1 MSTLLSTLLPILLG
15 STRAPAH
22 EVVRTPASVTVEVAI
37 VETNGNADPTRTT
50 LVLPGRG
57 RLEAA
62 VSGGAGE
69 RVCEVETSHDAVDAE
84 LSVKLHCR
92 AVRGSDGELNLEVRP
107 IVRPGGTAVLGKVQR
122 ADGRTVEVTA
132 TLR

>member
-1 MSTLLSTLLPILLG
+1 LSTLLPVLLG
-15 STRAPAH
+15 STRAPEH
-22 EVVRTPASVTVEVAI
+22 EVVRKPTSVTVEVAI
-37 VETNGNADPTRTT
+37 VEKVGKADPTRTT

-62 VSGGAGE
+62 VGGAAGE
-69 RVCEVETSHDAVDAE
+69 RVCEIETSHDAALTE

-92 AVRGSDGELNLEVRP
+92 AVRGTDGELHLEAKPV
-107 IVRPGGTAVLGKVQR
+107 VKPGGTAVLGRVQR